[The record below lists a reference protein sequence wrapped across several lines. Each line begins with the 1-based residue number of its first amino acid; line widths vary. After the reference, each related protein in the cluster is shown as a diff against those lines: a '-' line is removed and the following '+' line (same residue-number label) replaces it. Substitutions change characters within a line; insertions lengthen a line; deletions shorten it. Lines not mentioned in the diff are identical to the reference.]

1 MINSLNN
8 SHVFPLSYKQP
19 CHPNKKQEN
28 MIQVFGDFLLNLPET
43 KEYLIVG
50 FSPSSIPLKQRW
62 HTNGLSADFL
72 ADYMTT
78 FFPSQENDRAS
89 KTRQIEVKGAVSY
102 IANELLENAMKFND
116 GASEEPIG
124 LSLHLR
130 SDRIIFLVSNSV
142 ASRAVERFQ
151 SYISK
156 LTTLDPQELY
166 IDQLERNAVE
176 EEQSSHLGYL
186 TMIVDYEAKLG
197 WKFEKIRDDPET
209 IIVTTMV
216 QLEV

>member
-1 MINSLNN
+1 
-8 SHVFPLSYKQP
+8 
-19 CHPNKKQEN
+19 
-28 MIQVFGDFLLNLPET
+28 MIQVFGEFLLNLPET

-78 FFPSQENDRAS
+78 FFPSRENDRDS
-89 KTRQIEVKGAVSY
+89 ITRRIEVKGAVSY

-116 GASEEPIG
+116 DSSGEPIG

-142 ASRAVERFQ
+142 AVDAIEGFQ
-151 SYISK
+151 NYISK
-156 LTTLDPQELY
+156 LTTLNPQELY
-166 IDQLERNAVE
+166 IDQLESNALE
-176 EEQSSHLGYL
+176 EKQSSHLGYL
-186 TMIVDYEAKLG
+186 TMMVDYEAKLG
-197 WKFEKIRDDPET
+197 WKFEKIREEPET
-209 IIVTTMV
+209 IMVTTMV